1 MFAFWRGLILVFE
14 RTAFGDA
21 SGTDTESVPRLFYH
35 TLTIFNA
42 IGCHI
47 WGKTYVYINIEE
59 AKQGNMNKKNIIKII
74 LAVAAVIIVTKGVL
88 FVYDK
93 IEVMNAPT
101 MQEIVEANPWTV
113 PADWFKTDTI
123 TIKGRIEDY
132 DAEEFGFTSMACY
145 YDDVF
150 EKDNTVLVLDIADD
164 GTFCKKFLASYPV
177 CNSFIADG
185 SKVFFNAIPFF
196 ARPGETIDISV
207 RKASFG
213 RYECVYNNGSS
224 RDVERWLRTSR
235 KLEGVMKPLWKFEG
249 TFDEANEVADEV
261 WRRAMARLQK
271 VSRSEDY
278 TPMEVQLALADFQAN
293 FGMDY
298 IGCIERIAG
307 GLTKSEERDSVW
319 YTEILDS
326 AEWKKYLDYETYAP
340 MRRIDYDNPLLFA
353 SSSYFFLQNR
363 VQYAKPVRED
373 LYKGI
378 LSEGG
383 GMEVNFENYSKKL
396 TNNLAALRKFMGA
409 DRENLTAQ
417 MCVYKEM
424 AQEFDTWRNTDDLLD
439 SLFPLYLDALK
450 NPYIRQK
457 AEQFRDRRLAQTDLA
472 TPLPDVPDAKL
483 IRNLNAKF
491 PGRFLII
498 DFWGMTCGPCRAAIQ
513 ASKELRARVAKRDD
527 VKLIFIA
534 GERTAEG
541 SEAYHNYVNEW
552 LADEVTVCLTNR
564 DFDRL
569 RELFQFNSIPHY
581 ETITPDGR
589 RVREDLSIHGYDDFD
604 YELQRLKEKLK

>member
-1 MFAFWRGLILVFE
+1 
-14 RTAFGDA
+14 
-21 SGTDTESVPRLFYH
+21 
-35 TLTIFNA
+35 
-42 IGCHI
+42 
-47 WGKTYVYINIEE
+47 
-59 AKQGNMNKKNIIKII
+59 MNKKNIIKII

-278 TPMEVQLALADFQAN
+278 TPMEVQLALADLQAN

-298 IGCIERIAG
+298 IGCIERIAR

-472 TPLPDVPDAKL
+472 TPLPDVPEAEL

-552 LADEVTVCLTNR
+552 LADEETVCLTNR

-604 YELQRLKEKLK
+604 YELKRLKEKLK

>member
-1 MFAFWRGLILVFE
+1 MLAFWRGLILVFE

-261 WRRAMARLQK
+261 WRRAMVRLQH

-298 IGCIERIAG
+298 IGCIERIAR

-457 AEQFRDRRLAQTDLA
+457 AEQFRNRRLAQTDLA
-472 TPLPDVPDAKL
+472 TPLPDVPDAEL

-552 LADEVTVCLTNR
+552 LANEETVCLTNR
-564 DFDRL
+564 EFDRL

>member
-1 MFAFWRGLILVFE
+1 MLAFWRGLILVFE

-261 WRRAMARLQK
+261 WRRAMVRLQH

-298 IGCIERIAG
+298 IGCIERIAR

-457 AEQFRDRRLAQTDLA
+457 AEQFRNRRLAQTDLA
-472 TPLPDVPDAKL
+472 TPLPDVHDAEL

-541 SEAYHNYVNEW
+541 SEAYHNYVSEW
-552 LADEVTVCLTNR
+552 LANEETVCLTNR

>member
-59 AKQGNMNKKNIIKII
+59 AKKGNMNKKNIIKII

-278 TPMEVQLALADFQAN
+278 TPMEVQLALADLQAN

-298 IGCIERIAG
+298 IGCIERIAR

-552 LADEVTVCLTNR
+552 LADEETVCLTNR

-604 YELQRLKEKLK
+604 YELKRLKEKLK

>member
-1 MFAFWRGLILVFE
+1 
-14 RTAFGDA
+14 
-21 SGTDTESVPRLFYH
+21 
-35 TLTIFNA
+35 
-42 IGCHI
+42 
-47 WGKTYVYINIEE
+47 
-59 AKQGNMNKKNIIKII
+59 MNKKNIIKII

-261 WRRAMARLQK
+261 WRRAMVRLQH

-298 IGCIERIAG
+298 IGCIERIAR

-457 AEQFRDRRLAQTDLA
+457 AEQFRNRRLAQTDLA
-472 TPLPDVPDAKL
+472 TPLPDVPDAEL

>member
-278 TPMEVQLALADFQAN
+278 TPMEVQLALADLQAN

-298 IGCIERIAG
+298 IGCIERIAR

-457 AEQFRDRRLAQTDLA
+457 AEQFRNRRLAQTDLA
-472 TPLPDVPDAKL
+472 TPLPDVPDAEL

-552 LADEVTVCLTNR
+552 LADEETVCLTNR

-604 YELQRLKEKLK
+604 YELKRLKEKLK

>member
-278 TPMEVQLALADFQAN
+278 TPMEVQLALADLQAN

-298 IGCIERIAG
+298 IGCIERIAR

-457 AEQFRDRRLAQTDLA
+457 AEQFRNRRLAQTDLA
-472 TPLPDVPDAKL
+472 TPLPDVPDAEL

>member
-1 MFAFWRGLILVFE
+1 
-14 RTAFGDA
+14 
-21 SGTDTESVPRLFYH
+21 
-35 TLTIFNA
+35 
-42 IGCHI
+42 
-47 WGKTYVYINIEE
+47 
-59 AKQGNMNKKNIIKII
+59 MNKKNIIKII

-298 IGCIERIAG
+298 IGCIERIAR

-552 LADEVTVCLTNR
+552 LADEETVCLTNR

-604 YELQRLKEKLK
+604 YELKRLKEKLK

>member
-261 WRRAMARLQK
+261 WRRAMVRLQH

-298 IGCIERIAG
+298 IGCIERIAR

-552 LADEVTVCLTNR
+552 LADEETVCLTNR

>member
-298 IGCIERIAG
+298 IGCIERIAR

-552 LADEVTVCLTNR
+552 LADEETVCLTNR

-589 RVREDLSIHGYDDFD
+589 RVREDLSIHGYDDLD
-604 YELQRLKEKLK
+604 YELKRLKEKLK

>member
-278 TPMEVQLALADFQAN
+278 TPMEVQLALADLQAN

-298 IGCIERIAG
+298 IGCIERIAR

-457 AEQFRDRRLAQTDLA
+457 AEQFRNRRLAQTDLA
-472 TPLPDVPDAKL
+472 TPLPDVPDAEL

-534 GERTAEG
+534 GECTAEG

-552 LADEVTVCLTNR
+552 LADEETVCLTNR

-604 YELQRLKEKLK
+604 YELKRLKEKLK

>member
-207 RKASFG
+207 RRASLG

-278 TPMEVQLALADFQAN
+278 TPMEVQLALADLQAN

-298 IGCIERIAG
+298 IGCIERIAR

-552 LADEVTVCLTNR
+552 LADEETVCLTNR

-569 RELFQFNSIPHY
+569 RELFQFNGIPHY

-604 YELQRLKEKLK
+604 YELKRLKEKLK

>member
-1 MFAFWRGLILVFE
+1 
-14 RTAFGDA
+14 
-21 SGTDTESVPRLFYH
+21 
-35 TLTIFNA
+35 
-42 IGCHI
+42 
-47 WGKTYVYINIEE
+47 
-59 AKQGNMNKKNIIKII
+59 MNKKNIIKII

-101 MQEIVEANPWTV
+101 MQELVEANPWTV

-177 CNSFIADG
+177 CNPFIADG

-261 WRRAMARLQK
+261 WRRAMVRLQH

-457 AEQFRDRRLAQTDLA
+457 AEQFRNRRLAQTDLA
-472 TPLPDVPDAKL
+472 TPLPDVPDAEL

>member
-1 MFAFWRGLILVFE
+1 
-14 RTAFGDA
+14 
-21 SGTDTESVPRLFYH
+21 
-35 TLTIFNA
+35 
-42 IGCHI
+42 
-47 WGKTYVYINIEE
+47 
-59 AKQGNMNKKNIIKII
+59 MNKKNIIKII

-278 TPMEVQLALADFQAN
+278 TPMEVQLALADLQAN

-298 IGCIERIAG
+298 IGCIERIAR

-353 SSSYFFLQNR
+353 SSSYFILQNR

-552 LADEVTVCLTNR
+552 LADEETVCLTNR

-569 RELFQFNSIPHY
+569 RELFQFNGIPHY

-604 YELQRLKEKLK
+604 YELKRLKEKLK

>member
-1 MFAFWRGLILVFE
+1 MLAFWRGLILYLDG
-14 RTAFGDA
+14 RRLAM
-21 SGTDTESVPRLFYH
+21 PRIRIQYQYRATSYH
-35 TLTIFNA
+35 ILTIFNA

-261 WRRAMARLQK
+261 WRRAMVRLQH

-457 AEQFRDRRLAQTDLA
+457 AEQFRNRRLAQTDLA
-472 TPLPDVPDAKL
+472 TPLPDVPDAEL

>member
-278 TPMEVQLALADFQAN
+278 TPMEVQLALADLQAN

-298 IGCIERIAG
+298 IGCIERIAR
-307 GLTKSEERDSVW
+307 GLTKSEERDNVW

-552 LADEVTVCLTNR
+552 LADEETVCLTNR

-604 YELQRLKEKLK
+604 YELKRLKEKLK

>member
-1 MFAFWRGLILVFE
+1 MLAFWRGLILVFE

-278 TPMEVQLALADFQAN
+278 TPMEVQLALADLQAN

-298 IGCIERIAG
+298 IGCIERIAR

-552 LADEVTVCLTNR
+552 LADEETVCLTNR

-604 YELQRLKEKLK
+604 YELKRLKEKLK

>member
-1 MFAFWRGLILVFE
+1 MLAFWRGLILVFE

-278 TPMEVQLALADFQAN
+278 TPMEVQLALADLQAN

-298 IGCIERIAG
+298 IGCIERIAR

-353 SSSYFFLQNR
+353 SSSYFCLQNR

-552 LADEVTVCLTNR
+552 LADEETVCLTNR

-604 YELQRLKEKLK
+604 YELKRLKEKLK

>member
-1 MFAFWRGLILVFE
+1 
-14 RTAFGDA
+14 
-21 SGTDTESVPRLFYH
+21 
-35 TLTIFNA
+35 
-42 IGCHI
+42 
-47 WGKTYVYINIEE
+47 
-59 AKQGNMNKKNIIKII
+59 MNKKNIIKII

-298 IGCIERIAG
+298 IGCIERIAR

-457 AEQFRDRRLAQTDLA
+457 AEQFRNRRLAQTDLA
-472 TPLPDVPDAKL
+472 TPLPDVPDAEL

-552 LADEVTVCLTNR
+552 LANEETVCLTNR